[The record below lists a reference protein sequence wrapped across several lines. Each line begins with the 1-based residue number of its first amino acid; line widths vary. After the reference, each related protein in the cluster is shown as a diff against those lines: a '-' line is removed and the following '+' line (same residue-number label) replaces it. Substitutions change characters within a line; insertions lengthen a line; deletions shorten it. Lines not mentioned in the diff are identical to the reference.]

1 MTDDER
7 MTAVLSTDGFSTLD
21 FREQGDGDR
30 LEVSIV
36 RSQDKDKL
44 HALASLLKKLT
55 GSTIVFLNYR
65 DSVER
70 TAAFLAGEG
79 FIVSTY
85 HGGLDQRQREE
96 AVYRF
101 ANGSTNVLVS
111 TDLGSRGLDI
121 PGVENVVHY
130 HLPETVENYTHR
142 VGRTAR
148 WDNTGRIFFLL
159 GPDEVIPDNIREAV
173 FNTKGRVDAEELH
186 IDEDEHI
193 HSVVPLPV
201 NTTLYIGKGKKD
213 KISKGDIVGFLC
225 KSGGL
230 KGNEI
235 GRIDVFDYYAYV
247 AIPRAKLKAVL
258 NKVQGLKIKGHR
270 TKIEE
275 MQ

>member
-1 MTDDER
+1 MLIR
-7 MTAVLSTDGFSTLD
+7 S
-21 FREQGDGDR
+21 
-30 LEVSIV
+30 SI
-36 RSQDKDKL
+36 K
-44 HALASLLKKLT
+44 
-55 GSTIVFLNYR
+55 
-65 DSVER
+65 
-70 TAAFLAGEG
+70 
-79 FIVSTY
+79 
-85 HGGLDQRQREE
+85 
-96 AVYRF
+96 

-193 HSVVPLPV
+193 HSVAPLPV

-258 NKVQGLKIKGHR
+258 NNVQGLKIKGHR